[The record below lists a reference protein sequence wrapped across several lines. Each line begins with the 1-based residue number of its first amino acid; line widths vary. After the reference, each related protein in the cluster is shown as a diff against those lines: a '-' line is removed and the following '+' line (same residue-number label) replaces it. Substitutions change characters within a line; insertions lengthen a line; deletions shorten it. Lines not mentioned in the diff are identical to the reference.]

1 MSDSDIDIN
10 RADKKR
16 IRNEKNA
23 QYPAGHGCSK
33 EAFMMFVAGISFK
46 TAPVALREQL
56 AVTPSLLIETATRLK
71 AQGGLSE
78 LALVSTCNRV
88 ELYGVADHAEG
99 LAELLGSLARTPVDI
114 SPYVYLHTDEAAARH
129 LFSVASGLESMVLG
143 ETEITGQIKTAY
155 ETARAAQLTGRVIN
169 GAFQRAFQV
178 VKAIRTKT
186 QIGRGATSVGSI
198 AVQLAE
204 KILGG
209 DFHEKTV
216 MIIGA
221 GKMGEACVRHIAKK
235 GTRAIIVANRSL
247 EHARELAR
255 EFGGRAV
262 NYMDDGLAA
271 MCEADIVVS
280 STGCPETILDRDD
293 VEAVMRQRPNR
304 PLFLIDIA
312 VPRDIAVEVEQLE
325 NVFLYNIDHLE
336 RLVRENVRLREQE
349 LAHCHEIIEEHTVAL
364 MAKLR
369 GAPGKPE
376 LVRLPAPDQRQ
387 PQMDWGFPS
396 ALAGYAK

>member
-1 MSDSDIDIN
+1 
-10 RADKKR
+10 
-16 IRNEKNA
+16 
-23 QYPAGHGCSK
+23 
-33 EAFMMFVAGISFK
+33 MMFVAGISFK

-56 AVTPSLLIETATRLK
+56 AVTPSRLIETATRLK
-71 AQGGLSE
+71 QQGGLSE

-88 ELYGVADHAEG
+88 ELYGVADGAGDPAG
-99 LAELLGSLARTPVDI
+99 LLASLAHSNVDV
-114 SPYVYLHTDEAAARH
+114 SPYVYVHTGDAAARH
-129 LFSVASGLESMVLG
+129 LFAVASGLDSMVLG
-143 ETEITGQIKTAY
+143 ETEITGQIKIAY
-155 ETARAAQLTGRVIN
+155 EAARAANLTGRVIN

-186 QIGRGATSVGSI
+186 QIGRGATSVGSV

-221 GKMGEACVRHIAKK
+221 GKMGEACIRHIAKK
-235 GTRAIIVANRSL
+235 GIRSIIVANRSL
-247 EHARELAR
+247 EHAAELAR

-271 MCEADIVVS
+271 MREADIVVS
-280 STGCPETILDRDD
+280 STGCPETILDRED

-336 RLVRENVRLREQE
+336 QLMRENVRVREQE
-349 LAHCHEIIEEHTVAL
+349 LARCHEIIGEHTAAL
-364 MAKLR
+364 MAKLNC
-369 GAPGKPE
+369 APGRPDA
-376 LVRLPAPDQRQ
+376 VRPQ
-387 PQMDWGFPS
+387 PQMDWAYQS
-396 ALAGYAK
+396 QMVGYAK

>member
-1 MSDSDIDIN
+1 
-10 RADKKR
+10 
-16 IRNEKNA
+16 
-23 QYPAGHGCSK
+23 
-33 EAFMMFVAGISFK
+33 MMFVAGISFK

-56 AVTPSLLIETATRLK
+56 AVTPARLIETATRLK
-71 AQGGLSE
+71 LQGGLSE

-88 ELYGVADHAEG
+88 ELYGVADRAVG
-99 LAELLGSLARTPVDI
+99 LAGLLASLAPAEADV
-114 SPYVYLHTDEAAARH
+114 SPYVYVHTGEAAARH
-129 LFSVASGLESMVLG
+129 LFAVASGLDSMVLG

-155 ETARAAQLTGRVIN
+155 EAARAAKLTGRVIN

-186 QIGRGATSVGSI
+186 QIGRGATSVGSV
-198 AVQLAE
+198 AVQLAG

-221 GKMGEACVRHIAKK
+221 GKMGEACVRHICKK
-235 GTRAIIVANRSL
+235 GIRSIIVANRSL
-247 EHARELAR
+247 EHAGELAR

-280 STGCPETILDRDD
+280 STGCPETILDRED

-312 VPRDIAVEVEQLE
+312 VPRDIAAEVEQLE

-336 RLVRENVRLREQE
+336 QLMRENARVRGQE
-349 LAHCHEIIEEHTVAL
+349 LARCHEIIEEHAAAL
-364 MAKLR
+364 MAKLNR
-369 GAPGKPE
+369 ASE
-376 LVRLPAPDQRQ
+376 RPDALGLQ
-387 PQMDWGFPS
+387 PQMGWAFQSP
-396 ALAGYAK
+396 LAGYAK

>member
-1 MSDSDIDIN
+1 
-10 RADKKR
+10 
-16 IRNEKNA
+16 
-23 QYPAGHGCSK
+23 
-33 EAFMMFVAGISFK
+33 MMFVAGISFK

-56 AVTPSLLIETATRLK
+56 AVTPSRLIETATRLK
-71 AQGGLSE
+71 LQGGLSE

-88 ELYGVADHAEG
+88 ELYGVADRAGG
-99 LAELLGSLARTPVDI
+99 LAGLLASLARANVDL
-114 SPYVYLHTDEAAARH
+114 SPYVYVHTEEAAARH
-129 LFSVASGLESMVLG
+129 LFAVASGLDSMVLG

-155 ETARAAQLTGRVIN
+155 EAARAAKLTGRVLN

-178 VKAIRTKT
+178 VKAVRTRT
-186 QIGRGATSVGSI
+186 QIGRGATSVGSV

-235 GTRAIIVANRSL
+235 GIRSIIVANRSL
-247 EHARELAR
+247 EHAAALAR

-280 STGCPETILDRDD
+280 STGCPETILDRED
-293 VEAVMRQRPNR
+293 VEAVMRQRPHR

-336 RLVRENVRLREQE
+336 QLMRENVRVREQE
-349 LAHCHEIIEEHTVAL
+349 LARCHEIIEEHTVAL
-364 MAKLR
+364 MAKLN
-369 GAPGKPE
+369 GAPGKPDA
-376 LVRLPAPDQRQ
+376 VRLQ
-387 PQMDWGFPS
+387 PQMDWAFQS
-396 ALAGYAK
+396 QMAGYAK

>member
-1 MSDSDIDIN
+1 
-10 RADKKR
+10 
-16 IRNEKNA
+16 
-23 QYPAGHGCSK
+23 
-33 EAFMMFVAGISFK
+33 MMFVAGISFK

-56 AVTPSLLIETATRLK
+56 AVTPSRLIETAARLK
-71 AQGGLSE
+71 EQGGLSE

-88 ELYGVADHAEG
+88 ELYGVANRAEG
-99 LAELLGSLARTPVDI
+99 LAELLGSLARNNADV
-114 SPYVYLHTDEAAARH
+114 SPYIYIHAEADAARH
-129 LFSVASGLESMVLG
+129 LFAVASGLDSMVLG

-155 ETARAAQLTGRVIN
+155 EAARAANLTGRVIN

-186 QIGRGATSVGSI
+186 QIGRGATSVGSV

-209 DFHEKTV
+209 DFHDKTV

-235 GTRAIIVANRSL
+235 GIRSIIVANRSM
-247 EHARELAR
+247 ESAKELAR
-255 EFGGRAV
+255 AFGGRAV

-280 STGCPETILDRDD
+280 STGCPETILDRED

-312 VPRDIAVEVEQLE
+312 VPRDIDVEVEQLE

-336 RLVRENVRLREQE
+336 RLVSEHVRMREQE
-349 LAHCHEIIEEHTVAL
+349 LAQCHAIIEEHTAGL
-364 MAKLR
+364 MAKLNR
-369 GAPGKPE
+369 ASGRPDAP
-376 LVRLPAPDQRQ
+376 RLQ
-387 PQMDWGFPS
+387 PQMDW
-396 ALAGYAK
+396 ALQSPMTGYAK

>member
-1 MSDSDIDIN
+1 
-10 RADKKR
+10 
-16 IRNEKNA
+16 
-23 QYPAGHGCSK
+23 
-33 EAFMMFVAGISFK
+33 MMFVAGISFK

-56 AVTPSLLIETATRLK
+56 AVTPSRLIETATRLK
-71 AQGGLSE
+71 LQGGLSE

-88 ELYGVADHAEG
+88 ELYGVADRAEG
-99 LAELLGSLARTPVDI
+99 LVELLASLARTNVDL
-114 SPYVYLHTDEAAARH
+114 SPYVYVHTGDAAARH
-129 LFSVASGLESMVLG
+129 LFAVASGLDSMVLG

-155 ETARAAQLTGRVIN
+155 EAARAAKLTGRVIN
-169 GAFQRAFQV
+169 GVFQRAFQV
-178 VKAIRTKT
+178 VKAIRTRT
-186 QIGRGATSVGSI
+186 QIGRGATSVGSV

-221 GKMGEACVRHIAKK
+221 GKMGEACIRHIAKK
-235 GTRAIIVANRSL
+235 GIRSIIVANRSL
-247 EHARELAR
+247 EHAGELAR

-280 STGCPETILDRDD
+280 STGCPETILDRED

-336 RLVRENVRLREQE
+336 QLMRENVRVREQE
-349 LAHCHEIIEEHTVAL
+349 LSRCHEIIEEHTVAL
-364 MAKLR
+364 MAKLN
-369 GAPGKPE
+369 GAPGRPE
-376 LVRLPAPDQRQ
+376 AVRPQ
-387 PQMDWGFPS
+387 PQMDWAFQSPM
-396 ALAGYAK
+396 AGYAK